1 MALKTTLE
9 DTQDRLEA
17 LLTYANSV
25 TGADDTSLGD
35 AIETLANGYGSG
47 GSSLPI
53 QLELVGT
60 WTGYLPEYTDTT
72 AYEVIDTGI
81 DIKNAQENYIYFLY
95 TIECDGS
102 YDEITTNYAW
112 SGTAWGI
119 LGRYDRHYS
128 PHPASNSEFYR
139 VNKNNPKLRPRLT
152 SDLQSG
158 PQGFSDFLMLEGNG
172 QNVRFRRKAN
182 SNYILM
188 GGNYTVNVY
197 AILFD

>member
-25 TGADDTSLGD
+25 TGASDTSLGD

-60 WTGYLPEYTDTT
+60 WTGYKPELLSGSSDTIATGIYADASTYNHFIVTVLCDGEYDSTLEKEWGGLSICHCAKFNNGRVNRGMAFTYSKTKSLTFNSTT
-72 AYEVIDTGI
+72 ATSNMGI
-81 DIKNAQENYIYFLY
+81 NIK
-95 TIECDGS
+95 GS
-102 YDEITTNYAW
+102 
-112 SGTAWGI
+112 
-119 LGRYDRHYS
+119 DRTFTVNRS
-128 PHPASNSEFYR
+128 ADNNCPR
-139 VNKNNPKLRPRLT
+139 V
-152 SDLQSG
+152 
-158 PQGFSDFLMLEGNG
+158 
-172 QNVRFRRKAN
+172 
-182 SNYILM
+182 M

-197 AILFD
+197 AIVGI